1 MNIQDMLTI
10 AILLTAALVAC
21 LPGGPGSPRRLK
33 LARVRSRQ
41 N

>member
-1 MNIQDMLTI
+1 MNIQDMLPI
-10 AILLTAALVAC
+10 AILLTVALMAC
-21 LPGGPGSPRRLK
+21 LPGGPGTPRRLK